1 MTAVT
6 WNDGRLITLNG
17 GDTASCNGNLNQGQL
32 YALVFYN
39 SAGNDANATVNV
51 IWSQSQP
58 PVKVSVPGTTG
69 NQGLAALCF
78 VSGSDT
84 ASVSISL
91 TTADPGVK
99 IDAYIASVKMPTNT
113 SGINNVGAPIGS
125 TASFTKFTRFYGV
138 PASHWYDV
146 TLKSNIN
153 QFISVQLTENK
164 ANVVILNQQ
173 ADPSN
178 TIAYTG
184 TTQSQVTVTGK
195 TYNTYE
201 YPIQG
206 NGTQWV
212 WVNADSAQNS
222 QTATL
227 AIQSLQATYNLFA
240 KQKEDA

>member
-1 MTAVT
+1 L
-6 WNDGRLITLNG
+6 ND

-32 YALVFYN
+32 YALVFYTRPVTMPT
-39 SAGNDANATVNV
+39 TVNV

-58 PVKVSVPGTTG
+58 PVKVTVPGTTG

-113 SGINNVGAPIGS
+113 SGINLLHQSAQQHRLRNLRVSTVCQQAIGM
-125 TASFTKFTRFYGV
+125 
-138 PASHWYDV
+138 
-146 TLKSNIN
+146 KSNIN

-184 TTQSQVTVTGK
+184 TTQNQVTVTGK

-240 KQKEDA
+240 KEKVDA